1 MLKKYALYTLIGVL
15 SLLSVVAIGVPLET
29 FQDFV
34 TANPLTSRRGPW
46 AQLMARGS
54 GTNDMYV
61 IEVDPTTGAIPV
73 SANINNPSVG
83 SLFSPIPGSATLI
96 GALDDN
102 GDLVPFR
109 VNSSGELQVT
119 LPPASSVTNFGAP
132 NSAQR
137 VAAVIGNATGA
148 AAFGSGTVS
157 AQTQRVTI
165 ATDDVVGVQAT
176 DLDIRDLSSATDS
189 VSAVQSGTWATRVQ
203 DGSGNAITSTTGA
216 LDVNIDNASIAVT
229 STDLD
234 IRDLSSATDSVSAA
248 QTGTWST
255 RTQDGSGNAISSTSG
270 ALDVNID
277 NASIAVTS
285 TNLDIRDLSSATDSV
300 SVGGSLPAGT
310 NNIGDVD
317 VVSLP
322 SIPAGTNNIGD
333 VDVASLPSIP
343 AGANTIGSVGVTNLP
358 ATVSTNSGAS
368 DASTIRV
375 VQATN
380 SPSSAGRSYSD
391 SARLD
396 YSSTNVTTGA
406 WVQIDAST
414 LAAINAFYL
423 FSSCGEALEL
433 GAGAAASE
441 TRIALIPPGGLDGA
455 VPLAIPSGTRLSVRG
470 VSGSCTSGQLL
481 FTGLQ

>member
-1 MLKKYALYTLIGVL
+1 MLRKYALYTLIGLL
-15 SLLSVVAIGVPLET
+15 SFLSVVAIGVPLDT

-54 GTNDMYV
+54 GTDDFYV

-73 SANINNPSVG
+73 AGSIVASNPSVG
-83 SLFSPIPGSATLI
+83 LNGDPVPTSSTQVG
-96 GALDDN
+96 GLDDN
-102 GDLVPFR
+102 GDLTPLR
-109 VNSSGELQVT
+109 INAGGELLVT
-119 LPPASSVTNFGAP
+119 GSPSHSVVNFGAP
-132 NSAQR
+132 NTAQR
-137 VAAVIGNATGA
+137 TASLIGNASGVADFGA
-148 AAFGSGTVS
+148 GAVS
-157 AQTQRVTI
+157 AQTLRVTV
-165 ATDDVVGVQAT
+165 ASDDVVDVQAS

-216 LDVNIDNASIAVT
+216 LDVNIDNASITVT
-229 STDLD
+229 GTDLD
-234 IRDLSSATDSVSAA
+234 IRDLSSATDSVS
-248 QTGTWST
+248 
-255 RTQDGSGNAISSTSG
+255 I
-270 ALDVNID
+270 
-277 NASIAVTS
+277 
-285 TNLDIRDLSSATDSV
+285 
-300 SVGGSLPAGT
+300 GGSLPAGTNNIGDVDVLSLPSIPAGANNIGSVDVATLPSIPAGT

-333 VDVASLPSIP
+333 VDIASLPSIP

-358 ATVSTNSGAS
+358 TTVSTNAGAS

-375 VQATN
+375 VQASN
-380 SPSSAGRSYSD
+380 SPASAGRSYSD
-391 SARLD
+391 SSRLD
-396 YSSTNVTTGA
+396 YSGTNVTTGA
-406 WVQIDAST
+406 WVEVDAST
-414 LAAINAFYL
+414 AAAFNALYL

-433 GAGAAASE
+433 GTGAAAAE
-441 TRIALIPPGGLDGA
+441 TRVLLIPPGGLDGA

-481 FTGLQ
+481 ITGLL